1 MNKLAIFILGFG
13 ILGGLAGMLSSM
25 KYSSSRYELV
35 PESELELRKR
45 KTLFRGLNLLLT
57 SLLGLCFLISGYANG
72 IEVIIAGS
80 LILALSEA
88 TVANMKPKQ
97 VK

>member
-1 MNKLAIFILGFG
+1 
-13 ILGGLAGMLSSM
+13 M
-25 KYSSSRYELV
+25 KYSSSHYELV
-35 PESELELRKR
+35 PESERELRKR
-45 KTLFRGLNLLLT
+45 KTLFTGLNLLLT
-57 SLLGLCFLISGYANG
+57 SLLGLFLFMSGYANA

-80 LILALSEA
+80 LILALSEV